1 MENLSLFIY
10 RRLSRIG
17 RGAEGTAAP
26 QRACA
31 YRREVTPLEGLRKGR
46 APRGTRSSLEKAGT
60 LDGRWRRRSARVAGC
75 SCANY
80 GYTRSK
86 SGNKRATIR

>member
-1 MENLSLFIY
+1 MGNLSLFIY

-31 YRREVTPLEGLRKGR
+31 YRRVVTPLEGLRKGR

-60 LDGRWRRRSARVAGC
+60 LDGRWRRSARVAGC

-80 GYTRSK
+80 GYIRSK